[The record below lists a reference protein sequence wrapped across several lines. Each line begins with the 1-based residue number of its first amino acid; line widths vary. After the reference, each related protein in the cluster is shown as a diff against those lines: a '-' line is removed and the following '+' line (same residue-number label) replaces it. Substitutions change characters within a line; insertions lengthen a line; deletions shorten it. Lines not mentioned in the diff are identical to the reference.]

1 MMRDISISRAKPAIR
16 LTMVSPPIVP
26 VAFRRFIWRA
36 PPVPAF
42 GKSGLAGDLA
52 DRAAARLRLL
62 LGKLLEVE
70 AAEIDRLEQ
79 QRREAAVLH
88 RLRHDLAGEREKQA
102 RRFRQEERLELGLGD
117 VAKREQAG
125 IKQLELEGG
134 LVLGARRDVD
144 LESDL
149 MDAFAQRLGADV
161 ELEVHLRLALP
172 LVDRSEERRVG

>member
-1 MMRDISISRAKPAIR
+1 AEKAPSPNRRRKVLGRRKATKKASAAALAPMMRDISISRAKPAIR

-70 AAEIDRLEQ
+70 AAEID
-79 QRREAAVLH
+79 
-88 RLRHDLAGEREKQA
+88 
-102 RRFRQEERLELGLGD
+102 
-117 VAKREQAG
+117 
-125 IKQLELEGG
+125 
-134 LVLGARRDVD
+134 
-144 LESDL
+144 
-149 MDAFAQRLGADV
+149 
-161 ELEVHLRLALP
+161 
-172 LVDRSEERRVG
+172 